1 MAVFSVS
8 QVTSHIKRSLE
19 SDPLLDDLWVL
30 GEVSNFQRAAS
41 GHTYF
46 SLKDRQAVLRSVMFK
61 GQPGSELLAE
71 GTSISAHGRI
81 SFYEPR
87 GSTDFLVD
95 IALPEG
101 LGELSLE
108 LERLKRKLESEGLF
122 EASRKRPLPQFPK
135 VVGVVTSP
143 TSAVFQ
149 DILHI
154 VERRYPLA
162 EIVLAPTVVQGE
174 QAAPNIVWALNLLD
188 REATCDVIILAR
200 GGGSLED
207 LWAFNMESV
216 ARAIYAAKT
225 PVISA
230 VGHETDETI
239 ADYAADVRAPTPSAA
254 AEIAVPDRVVLRQTL
269 AGVVSALHRSFI
281 TRIERQRA
289 EVARAQRQVES
300 GQPDIQ
306 TWRRRIDDVGR
317 VVGSA
322 AGSLILQSRSGVDG
336 VHQRLRGLDPKAT
349 LDRGFSIV
357 ELSDSGEVVSRTGQ
371 VAPGGSLKITVTDG
385 AVPAV
390 AAGTLRGT
398 TNGEGRRK
406 KSQEKKSQEAEKPSM
421 ARLL

>member
-19 SDPLLDDLWVL
+19 TDPLLDDLWVL
-30 GEVSNFQRAAS
+30 GEVSNLQVAAS

-61 GQPGSELLAE
+61 GQPGSELLSE
-71 GTSISAHGRI
+71 GTSVSAHGRV

-108 LERLKRKLESEGLF
+108 LERLKRKLEAEGLF

-154 VERRYPLA
+154 VARRYPLA

-174 QAAPNIVWALNLLD
+174 QAAPNIVWALDLLD
-188 REATCDVIILAR
+188 READCDVIILAR

-239 ADYAADVRAPTPSAA
+239 ADYVADVRAPTPSAA
-254 AEIAVPDRVVLRQTL
+254 AEIAVPDRAVLRQVL
-269 AGVVSALHRSFI
+269 AGAGGALLRGLLA
-281 TRIERQRA
+281 RIERQRA
-289 EVARAQRQVES
+289 EVTRAQRQVES
-300 GQPDIQ
+300 GLPDIQ

-317 VVGSA
+317 VVVST

-357 ELSDSGEVVSRTGQ
+357 ELSHSGEVVSKTGQ
-371 VAPGGSLKITVTDG
+371 VAPGESLKITVTDG
-385 AVPAV
+385 SVPAV
-390 AAGTLRGT
+390 AAGNLSGT
-398 TNGEGRRK
+398 SNGDRRRK
-406 KSQEKKSQEAEKPSM
+406 KSQVKKSQEAEKLGM